1 MRRLI
6 TLIVAAASAVLISSP
21 AWAAAGHTHKTGSC
35 HAAGTAAA
43 CTVSRAIRHPNIIRA
58 HATARPH
65 QKVTVTWSMTCTKRK
80 ATASSSGSFTARTP
94 ASRKLRHPF
103 RHPRSCTVTVA
114 TQLASSGHL
123 HAWLT
128 PRR

>member
-1 MRRLI
+1 VKAYHLDRRGSVRRADQQPRLGCRRSYPQNR
-6 TLIVAAASAVLISSP
+6 LMPRSDAAA
-21 AWAAAGHTHKTGSC
+21 T
-35 HAAGTAAA
+35 

-80 ATASSSGSFTARTP
+80 ATASFIARTP
-94 ASRKLRHPF
+94 ASRKLRQPF
-103 RHPRSCTVTVA
+103 RHPRFCTVTAA